1 MSGIEVVGEIHLEP
15 QEKMCFN
22 APFVDTKM
30 QTVAISN
37 MTSKRIGWRAKSSNT
52 TRVTVDPPFGLLEPR
67 QKRLISVTCAPF
79 DAEKESLEDDR
90 ITIEYTEV
98 LNPKASR
105 CSDTI
110 FKKGNST
117 ARRKTLK
124 IEYNW

>member
-1 MSGIEVVGEIHLEP
+1 MRYYSWLSLCRRLPLLTCVLHDILLIHAFVN
-15 QEKMCFN
+15 CFDPAN
-22 APFVDTKM
+22 
-30 QTVAISN
+30 
-37 MTSKRIGWRAKSSNT
+37 
-52 TRVTVDPPFGLLEPR
+52 PPFGLLEPR